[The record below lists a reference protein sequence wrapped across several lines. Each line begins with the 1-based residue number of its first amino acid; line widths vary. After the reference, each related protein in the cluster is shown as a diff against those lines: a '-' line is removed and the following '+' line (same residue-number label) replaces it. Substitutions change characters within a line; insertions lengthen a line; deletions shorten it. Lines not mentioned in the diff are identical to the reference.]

1 MPKMNDCPLCSG
13 PLLPLGK
20 LGTHEHYRCRNCG
33 GLFSD
38 EPDIYGNGGLDDEDA
53 EDHIEWEE
61 QQ

>member
-1 MPKMNDCPLCSG
+1 MNDCPLCSG

-20 LGTHEHYRCRNCG
+20 LGAHEHYRCRNCG

-38 EPDIYGNGGLDDEDA
+38 EPDIYGNGGLDEDEDA
-53 EDHIEWEE
+53 EDYMEWEE